1 MPCLSATGTA
11 RTLPQMKNAFRSA
24 LLLALCLPSLA
35 LADGELGVEQGR
47 FRITLDGRILS
58 QAELTGLAFALG
70 GNRDRQLA
78 TIEGVEDDLSAV
90 GGPLT
95 LYHVTLRAGAGAPAS
110 ELCAPDARGRR
121 LGLPLSGR
129 DGSFRFVCTSGAA
142 GKCILLG
149 YRPWDDRPGVPM
161 RDLHQACIHMI
172 RADYGGDDRP
182 ATRDGTEIDVFDRF
196 GIQVPADLPAMS
208 FEAAWGPAGAICVA
222 HPRRP
227 EITTLAEIGDRYPGL
242 LGALG
247 PGACTVETARRFGGA
262 ILFNRSREAP
272 DP

>member
-1 MPCLSATGTA
+1 M
-11 RTLPQMKNAFRSA
+11 
-24 LLLALCLPSLA
+24 
-35 LADGELGVEQGR
+35 
-47 FRITLDGRILS
+47 
-58 QAELTGLAFALG
+58 AFALG
-70 GNRDRQLA
+70 ENRDRQLA
-78 TIEGVEDDLSAV
+78 TIESVEADSSAV

-95 LYHVTLRAGAGAPAS
+95 LYHVTLRAGPGAPPS
-110 ELCAPDARGRR
+110 ELCLPDAQGRR

-149 YRPWDDRPGVPM
+149 YRPWDDRPGLPM
-161 RDLHQACIHMI
+161 RDLHGACVHMI

-182 ATRDGTEIDVFDRF
+182 ATRDGTQIDAFDRF
-196 GIQVPADLPAMS
+196 GIQVPADLPTMS

-227 EITTLAEIGDRYPGL
+227 EIMTLAAIGERYPRL

-247 PGACTVETARRFGGA
+247 PGACTLEAARRIDGA